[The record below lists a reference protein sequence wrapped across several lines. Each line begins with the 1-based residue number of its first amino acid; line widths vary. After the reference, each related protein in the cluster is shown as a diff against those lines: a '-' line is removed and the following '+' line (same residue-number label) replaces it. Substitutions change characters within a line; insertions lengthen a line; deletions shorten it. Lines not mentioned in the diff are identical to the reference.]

1 MQEELPHRHGPTPA
15 ASSAFT
21 RNKWV
26 HEQNFLGVI
35 TTIASE
41 LCIGETNINKG
52 PYLEKQRHL
61 LGRINPYLA
70 VILLVA
76 MTIAVRAL
84 LHPQLGSQAPLIIFT
99 LPVIVSAFYL
109 GFRAALF
116 ATFLGGI
123 LGSMFFIDTIWPVTD
138 ISTVNTTRLAIFF
151 SIGLIVSFLGRQLEI
166 SRKALLE
173 SKTTAQA
180 LLESATQAV
189 IGIGPDGK
197 IRLVNKAVEIMFG
210 YKPNE
215 LMGKELEIL
224 IPEEMRQR
232 HVSHR
237 THFFHDEEPRP
248 LGVGL
253 ELKGRKKDGS
263 IFPVEASISM
273 TSTPSGPL
281 GVSFISDITK
291 RKSIESALARKQSQL
306 MSILDYS
313 PILISKRDRDG
324 RYSLVNKAL
333 LEMLHMTED
342 MMIGKR
348 ADEIFSSSL
357 AAKIEADDK
366 TVLETNEVLQTEET
380 LMGTDGR
387 MHTYLVQKYP
397 VRDIETGD
405 VYGVGSFSLDIT
417 EQKYAEQRALHAAQH
432 DPLTGLPNRTIVY
445 EFGSKLINSAV
456 RHRKCLAVLFFDLDR
471 FKPINDTYGH
481 EVGDKMLQEVAQRL
495 RNSLRSGDVIGRI
508 GGDEFVAILDDV
520 RSETDVGLAA
530 RNLLEVLRQPYLVDA
545 LELRTS
551 PSIGISL
558 CPHDGTD
565 IGALIRHADAAMYQ
579 AKATGRNNYQFFTSD
594 INRNTQRVFAMEQR
608 LRQSIFQN
616 EFELWYQPI
625 VDTST
630 RQLVSVEA
638 LLRWRQQNNEI
649 ILPGDF
655 ISAAETSGLINQLGQ
670 WVIRTACEQHQS
682 WRAQGLPSI
691 RISVNVSPVQ
701 FRSSNFQAE
710 VALALSDSGI
720 EPSYMELE
728 VTESTVMNQVEEA
741 VNTLT
746 NLKKLG
752 VKIALDDFGTGY
764 SSLSYLSYLPIDKLK
779 VDQSFVQNID
789 TDARSLAIAETVIA
803 LGKKLNVEVVAEGIE
818 TEKAMRLLS
827 ERECALG
834 QGYLISKPM
843 PSENF
848 IVWYHAQHR
857 PEFYH

>member
-1 MQEELPHRHGPTPA
+1 
-15 ASSAFT
+15 
-21 RNKWV
+21 
-26 HEQNFLGVI
+26 
-35 TTIASE
+35 
-41 LCIGETNINKG
+41 
-52 PYLEKQRHL
+52 LEKFRHI
-61 LGRINPYLA
+61 LGQLNPYLV

-76 MTIAVRAL
+76 IISVLRSSLESILA
-84 LHPQLGSQAPLIIFT
+84 SQAPLIIYTFPII
-99 LPVIVSAFYL
+99 LSAFYL
-109 GFRAALF
+109 GFKPALL
-116 ATFLGGI
+116 ATMLGGI
-123 LGSMFFIDTIWPVTD
+123 VGSILFVDTVWPIAE
-138 ISTVNTTRLAIFF
+138 ISAADRVRFAIFF
-151 SIGLIVSFLGRQLEI
+151 SIGIVVSFLGRQLEV
-166 SRKALLE
+166 SRKALE
-173 SKTTAQA
+173 VSEQTARA

-189 IGIGPDGK
+189 VGIGRDGK
-197 IRLVNKAVEIMFG
+197 IQLVNRAVENMFG
-210 YKPNE
+210 YKPEE
-215 LMGKELEIL
+215 LVGRSLEML
-224 IPEEMRQR
+224 IPPDARERHIKQR
-232 HVSHR
+232 NDYFVHGN
-237 THFFHDEEPRP
+237 PRP
-248 LGVGL
+248 MGVGMD
-253 ELKGRKKDGS
+253 LKGVKKDGS
-263 IFPVEASISM
+263 VFPIEASLSM
-273 TSTPSGPL
+273 TDTPSGPL
-281 GVSFISDITK
+281 AVSFISDITR
-291 RKSIESALARKQSQL
+291 RKDIEAKLARKQSQL
-306 MSILDYS
+306 MSILNYS

-333 LEMLHMTED
+333 LEMLHMSEEK
-342 MMIGKR
+342 MIGKR
-348 ADEIFSSSL
+348 AGEIFSSNL

-366 TVLETNEVLQTEET
+366 AVLETNNVLQTEET
-380 LMGTDGR
+380 LLGTDGR

-397 VRDIETGD
+397 VRDIDTGE

-481 EVGDKMLQEVAQRL
+481 EIGDRMLQEVAHRL

-520 RSETDVGLAA
+520 RSESDVGLAA
-530 RNLLEVLRQPYLVDA
+530 RNLLTVLREPYHVDT

-565 IGALIRHADAAMYQ
+565 IDVLIRHADAAMYQ
-579 AKATGRNNYQFFTSD
+579 AKANGRNTFQFFTSD
-594 INRNTQRVFAMEQR
+594 INTNTERVFAMEQR
-608 LRQSIFQN
+608 LRQSIIQN

-625 VDTST
+625 VDTCT
-630 RQLVSVEA
+630 RKLVSVEA
-638 LLRWRQQNNEI
+638 LLRWRQHNNEI

-670 WVIRTACEQHQS
+670 WVIRSACEQHQQ
-682 WRAQGLPSI
+682 WREIGLPSI
-691 RISVNVSPVQ
+691 RIAVNVSPVQ
-701 FRSSNFQAE
+701 FRSKNFQAE

-720 EPSYMELE
+720 DPACVELE
-728 VTESTVMNQVEEA
+728 VTESTVMNHVEDA

-789 TDARSLAIAETVIA
+789 TNARSLAIAETVIA

-818 TEKAMRLLS
+818 SEKALRLLS
-827 ERECALG
+827 ERECGLG
-834 QGYLISKPM
+834 QGFLIGEPM

-848 IVWYHAQHR
+848 IEWYHGQHR
-857 PEFYH
+857 PEYYH

>member
-1 MQEELPHRHGPTPA
+1 MEKFRHI
-15 ASSAFT
+15 
-21 RNKWV
+21 
-26 HEQNFLGVI
+26 LGQ
-35 TTIASE
+35 
-41 LCIGETNINKG
+41 L
-52 PYLEKQRHL
+52 
-61 LGRINPYLA
+61 NPYLV

-76 MTIAVRAL
+76 IISVLRSSLESILA
-84 LHPQLGSQAPLIIFT
+84 SQAPLIIYTFPII
-99 LPVIVSAFYL
+99 LSAFYL
-109 GFRAALF
+109 GFKPALL
-116 ATFLGGI
+116 ATMLGGI
-123 LGSMFFIDTIWPVTD
+123 VGSILFVDTVWPIAE
-138 ISTVNTTRLAIFF
+138 ISAADRVRFAIFF
-151 SIGLIVSFLGRQLEI
+151 SIGIVVSFLGRQLEV
-166 SRKALLE
+166 SRKALE
-173 SKTTAQA
+173 VSEQTARA

-189 IGIGPDGK
+189 VGIGRDGK
-197 IRLVNKAVEIMFG
+197 IQLVNRAVENMFG
-210 YKPNE
+210 YKPEE
-215 LMGKELEIL
+215 LVGRSLEML
-224 IPEEMRQR
+224 IPPDARERHIKQR
-232 HVSHR
+232 NDYFVHGN
-237 THFFHDEEPRP
+237 PRP
-248 LGVGL
+248 MGVGMD
-253 ELKGRKKDGS
+253 LKGVKKDGS
-263 IFPVEASISM
+263 VFPIEASLSM
-273 TSTPSGPL
+273 TDTPSGPL
-281 GVSFISDITK
+281 AVSFISDITR
-291 RKSIESALARKQSQL
+291 RKDIEAKLARKQSQL
-306 MSILDYS
+306 MSILNYS

-333 LEMLHMTED
+333 LEMLHMSEEK
-342 MMIGKR
+342 MIGKR
-348 ADEIFSSSL
+348 AGEIFSSNL

-366 TVLETNEVLQTEET
+366 AVLETNNVLQTEET
-380 LMGTDGR
+380 LLGTDGR

-397 VRDIETGD
+397 VRDIDTGE

-481 EVGDKMLQEVAQRL
+481 EIGDRMLQEVAHRL

-520 RSETDVGLAA
+520 RSESDVGLAA
-530 RNLLEVLRQPYLVDA
+530 RNLLTVLREPYHVDT

-565 IGALIRHADAAMYQ
+565 IDVLIRHADAAMYQ
-579 AKATGRNNYQFFTSD
+579 AKANGRNTFQFFTSD
-594 INRNTQRVFAMEQR
+594 INTNTERVFAMEQR
-608 LRQSIFQN
+608 LRQSIIQN

-625 VDTST
+625 VDTCT
-630 RQLVSVEA
+630 RKLVSVEA
-638 LLRWRQQNNEI
+638 LLRWRQHNNEI

-670 WVIRTACEQHQS
+670 WVIRSACEQHQQ
-682 WRAQGLPSI
+682 WREIGLPSI
-691 RISVNVSPVQ
+691 RIAVNVSPVQ
-701 FRSSNFQAE
+701 FRSKNFQAE

-720 EPSYMELE
+720 DPACVELE
-728 VTESTVMNQVEEA
+728 VTESTVMNHVEDA

-789 TDARSLAIAETVIA
+789 TNARSLAIAETVIA

-818 TEKAMRLLS
+818 SEKALRLLS
-827 ERECALG
+827 ERECGLG
-834 QGYLISKPM
+834 QGFLIGEPM

-848 IVWYHAQHR
+848 IEWYHGQHR
-857 PEFYH
+857 PEYYH

>member
-1 MQEELPHRHGPTPA
+1 MEKLRHT
-15 ASSAFT
+15 
-21 RNKWV
+21 
-26 HEQNFLGVI
+26 
-35 TTIASE
+35 
-41 LCIGETNINKG
+41 
-52 PYLEKQRHL
+52 
-61 LGRINPYLA
+61 LGRLNPYLI

-76 MTIAVRAL
+76 VISVLRGSLQSILA
-84 LHPQLGSQAPLIIFT
+84 SQAPLIIYT
-99 LPVIVSAFYL
+99 LPIILSAFYL
-109 GFRAALF
+109 GFKPALLATVLGAIVGSVLFVDTAWPIAEISAADRVRF
-116 ATFLGGI
+116 
-123 LGSMFFIDTIWPVTD
+123 
-138 ISTVNTTRLAIFF
+138 AIFF
-151 SIGLIVSFLGRQLEI
+151 SIGIVVSFLGRQLEE
-166 SRKALLE
+166 SRKALE
-173 SKTTAQA
+173 VSEQTARA

-189 IGIGPDGK
+189 VGIGRDGK
-197 IRLVNKAVEIMFG
+197 IKLVNRAVENMFG
-210 YKPNE
+210 YKPEE
-215 LMGKELEIL
+215 LVGQPLELL
-224 IPEEMRQR
+224 IPPDTRERHIKQR
-232 HVSHR
+232 NDYFVR
-237 THFFHDEEPRP
+237 GNPRP
-248 LGVGL
+248 MGVGMD
-253 ELKGRKKDGS
+253 LKGLKKDGS
-263 IFPVEASISM
+263 VFPIEASLSM
-273 TSTPSGPL
+273 TDTPSGPL
-281 GVSFISDITK
+281 AVSFISDITR
-291 RKSIESALARKQSQL
+291 RKDIEAKLARKQSQL
-306 MSILDYS
+306 MSILNYS

-333 LEMLHMTED
+333 LEMLHMSEEK
-342 MMIGKR
+342 MIGKR
-348 ADEIFSSSL
+348 AGEIFSSNL

-366 TVLETNEVLQTEET
+366 AVLETNNVLQTEET
-380 LMGTDGR
+380 LLGTDGR

-397 VRDIETGD
+397 VRDIDTGE

-481 EVGDKMLQEVAQRL
+481 EIGDRMLQEVAHRL

-520 RSETDVGLAA
+520 RSESDVGLAA
-530 RNLLEVLRQPYLVDA
+530 RNLLTVLREPYHVDT

-565 IGALIRHADAAMYQ
+565 IDVLIRHADAAMYQ
-579 AKATGRNNYQFFTSD
+579 AKANGRNTFQFFTSD
-594 INRNTQRVFAMEQR
+594 INTNTERVFAMEQR
-608 LRQSIFQN
+608 LRQSIIQN

-625 VDTST
+625 VDTCT
-630 RQLVSVEA
+630 RKLVSVEA
-638 LLRWRQQNNEI
+638 LLRWRQHNNEI

-670 WVIRTACEQHQS
+670 WVIRSACEQHQQ
-682 WRAQGLPSI
+682 WREIGLPSI
-691 RISVNVSPVQ
+691 RIAVNVSPVQ
-701 FRSSNFQAE
+701 FRSKNFQAE

-720 EPSYMELE
+720 DPACVELE
-728 VTESTVMNQVEEA
+728 VTESTVMNHVEDA

-789 TDARSLAIAETVIA
+789 TNARSLAIAETVIA

-818 TEKAMRLLS
+818 SEKALRLLS
-827 ERECALG
+827 ERECGLG
-834 QGYLISKPM
+834 QGFLIGEPM

-848 IVWYHAQHR
+848 IEWYHGQHR
-857 PEFYH
+857 PEYYH